1 MVMQDRLM
9 YSDKKNILQLVALL
23 ELHGV
28 RTVVLCPGSRN
39 TPLIHTFVTHK
50 AFECFSVTDERSA
63 GFVALGLAQ
72 ERNTPVVVC
81 CTSGTALLNIHP
93 AVCEAFY
100 QRIPLI
106 VVSADRPQAWIG
118 QMDGQTLPQPGVF
131 GSLVKKSVH
140 LPEILSQ
147 EDEWYCNRLVN
158 EAILECTHRECGP
171 VQINVPL
178 SEPLFQYG
186 EEHLPAVRCIR
197 RISAERISALVD
209 TFRQAERCLILCGQ
223 LSPAQAERLQPLL
236 QRQHAV
242 VLSEHLSNLH
252 FSGEKARLRFF
263 DAALSAMD
271 DAAQEALA
279 PDLLITFGGHIVSKR
294 LKKMLRKHPPREH
307 WHITPQGEVVDLF
320 CALTHVVETTP
331 EEFFKT
337 MVTAPEDKGLAYRKQ
352 WIDAC
357 HLPQSGANAYSSM
370 MAVEQ
375 LLQAIPPASCLH
387 LANSSAVRLAA
398 LFPLPADTRVFCNR
412 GTSGIEGSLSTA
424 IGYASVSGR
433 LNFVLIGDLSFFYD
447 MNALW
452 NGTIRSNLRILLL
465 NNQGGGIF
473 HTLPG
478 MDVESPSCRY
488 VEAKH
493 QATASGWVK
502 DCGLVYCRVENA
514 EQLSEGIRLLTDPHL
529 DSPVLVEVFSEIE
542 GDAAAFKAFFS
553 SLKN

>member
-1 MVMQDRLM
+1 M
-9 YSDKKNILQLVALL
+9 YSEKKNILQLVSLL

-100 QRIPLI
+100 QHLPLI

-131 GSLVKKSVH
+131 GPLVKKSVH
-140 LPEILSQ
+140 LPEILSE
-147 EDEWYCNRLVN
+147 EDEWYCNRMVN

-171 VQINVPL
+171 VQINIAL

-186 EEHLPAVRCIR
+186 ATAMPEVRCIR
-197 RISAERISALVD
+197 RVEAERVSDLTTA
-209 TFRQAERCLILCGQ
+209 FRTAERRMLICGQ
-223 LSPAQAERLQPLL
+223 LTPAQAARLQPLL
-236 QRQHAV
+236 QQFDGV

-252 FSGEKARLRFF
+252 LKEEKSSLRYF
-263 DAALSAMD
+263 DAALSTLGE
-271 DAAQEALA
+271 AQQKEFA
-279 PDLLITFGGHIVSKR
+279 PDLLITMGGHIVSKR
-294 LKKMLRKHPPREH
+294 LKKMLRKYPPREH

-320 CALTHVVETTP
+320 CALTHVVEMKPEDFLCAVSTTVSDETSAFLKQWADLCRVSQP
-331 EEFFKT
+331 
-337 MVTAPEDKGLAYRKQ
+337 APETF
-352 WIDAC
+352 
-357 HLPQSGANAYSSM
+357 SSL
-370 MAVEQ
+370 MAVGH
-375 LLQAIPPASCLH
+375 LLGALPKSSCLH

-398 LFPLPADTRVFCNR
+398 LYPIASGIRVFCNR

-424 IGYASVSGR
+424 IGYASVSKE

-452 NGTIRSNLRILLL
+452 NGAIRSNLRILLL

-478 MDVESPSCRY
+478 MDLESPSCRY
-488 VEAKH
+488 VEAVH
-493 QATASGWVK
+493 GATARGWVK
-502 DCGLVYCRVENA
+502 DCGLVYFKAETP
-514 EQLSEGIRLLTDPHL
+514 EQLAEGIRLLTDPHL
-529 DSPVLVEVFSEIE
+529 DAPVLVEVFTDIE
-542 GDAAAFKAFFS
+542 HDTEAFKAFFD